1 MKKSVYV
8 GNTIIGGGNPIS
20 IQSMLNCNSSD
31 FNACVKQI
39 DELKNAGCDII
50 RLAVTDENDLVC
62 SRKLMEKYSGT
73 PFVADIQFD
82 YRLAVK
88 CSEIG
93 FHKVRINPGNIGG
106 REKVKAVADACR
118 ANGTAIRVG
127 VNSGSIEKEIEQKYG
142 VGSRALSESALSGV
156 KLLES
161 FGFYDI
167 VVSAKSSSVKT
178 MVETYRLL
186 DKSCDYP
193 LHVGVTESGGLGMG
207 NVKSAIGIGA
217 LLLDGIGDTVR
228 VSLTGNPVNEI
239 YAASDILKAL
249 NLKEYCEVVSC
260 PTCSRCHYDMSRL
273 VSEISE
279 MTKAV
284 KKRLKLAIMG
294 CIVNGPGEAKD
305 ADLGIAGGGDKAA
318 IFEKGQVVRTL
329 PYDEAE
335 KVFKRMVGEIIADV
349 H

>member
-62 SRKLMEKYSGT
+62 SRKLIEKYSET

-127 VNSGSIEKEIEQKYG
+127 VNSGSIEKEIERKYG

-161 FGFYDI
+161 FGFYNI

-178 MVETYRLL
+178 MVDTYRLL

-249 NLKEYCEVVSC
+249 NLKDYCEVVSC

-318 IFEKGQVVRTL
+318 IFEKGKVVHTL

>member
-62 SRKLMEKYSGT
+62 SRKLIEKYSGT

-127 VNSGSIEKEIEQKYG
+127 VNSGSIEKEIERKYG

-161 FGFYDI
+161 FGFYNI

-178 MVETYRLL
+178 MVDTYRLL

-318 IFEKGQVVRTL
+318 IFEKGQVVHTL